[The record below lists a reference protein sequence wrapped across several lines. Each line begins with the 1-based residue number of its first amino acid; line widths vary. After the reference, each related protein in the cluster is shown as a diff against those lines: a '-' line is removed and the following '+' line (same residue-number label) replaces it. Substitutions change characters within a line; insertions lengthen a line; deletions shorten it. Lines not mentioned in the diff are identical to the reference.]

1 MTEKTTE
8 DIELREA
15 ARALDA
21 QYCHDYTEKL
31 LERIDNKTIVMSDEK
46 WNELADCLHKARC
59 MLEHAYCRVI
69 PKDK

>member
-8 DIELREA
+8 EIELREA

-21 QYCHDYTEKL
+21 QYCSDYAEKL
-31 LERIDNKTIVMSDEK
+31 LERIDNKTIVMSEEK
-46 WNELADCLHKARC
+46 WKELADCLHKARC

-69 PKDK
+69 PK